1 MTRTTT
7 DQLPARAAEIAATP
21 PGSDPAVGGRR
32 RSAGGIVPVL
42 AFAGIVV
49 AVMQTLLVPV
59 IKDLPLLLNTAPS
72 NATWV
77 MTATLLAGAVST
89 PIMGRLGDLYG
100 KRRMLLT
107 SLAVM
112 VVGSLVCGFT
122 SDLVT
127 MIVGRALQ
135 GFAMGAIPLGIGIMR
150 DELPRER
157 LGSAMGLMSSSIGV
171 GGGLALPA
179 AALVAQHADW
189 HTLFFGAAGLGVLSM
204 VLTLLVVPE
213 AAVRAQGRFDVAGAL
228 GLSAGLVA
236 LLLPLTKG
244 SDWGWGSPT
253 TLILFGVAVVIL
265 VLWGAMELRLADPLV
280 DLRTTARRE
289 VLLTNLASITVGV
302 AFYAISLVLP
312 QLLQLPTSTGYGLG
326 QSMVVAGLCMAPL
339 GLTMMFVAPLY
350 ARIAAR
356 RGPKVS
362 LLLGMLVIALGYGA
376 GIGLMN
382 APWQTVIIAVV
393 VGAGIG
399 LAYSSLPALIIGAV
413 DASETGAANGLNTL
427 MRSIGTSVS
436 SAVIGMV
443 LADMSQKTGP
453 VTVPTMAG
461 FRVSFLIATAAVLV
475 GVALACFLPS
485 QRKASRPTLLAQ
497 STDGAADAVD
507 ADGTRGAARP
517 PAMPAAP
524 LTATPPVHAAPA
536 AADDAAESAVPA
548 EAVEPAAPA
557 KAAEPAAPA
566 KAVEPMDAGSAVG
579 LTAAEGQPAPLVKSA
594 PSWARPVT
602 EPDEVRTPPSS
613 GATAAS
619 ADPAGFRGR
628 VADTSGGPVPGA
640 SITLIDRQGRQAG
653 IATADADGHFAVD
666 APTAGTYV
674 LTGAAPGHT
683 PHAASAT
690 YRGEGA
696 ATRVDLVLAGT
707 GRLGG
712 TLLGGT
718 EGTPLAGGSIV
729 VTDAEGAV
737 VARTASGAEGSW
749 DVAPLPPGHYTLVLS
764 AAGHQPQAR
773 AVDLSGSAPERQ
785 DARLKPAATVRGTVR
800 GPNGRPLAEAAVTL
814 VEDDAI
820 AGHTVTGPDGA
831 FAFSGMSGAHYTL
844 TAAGYPPHAV
854 PISLTAGAH
863 ETLDLD
869 LSQPPTAG
877 G

>member
-1 MTRTTT
+1 MNRTTT
-7 DQLPARAAEIAATP
+7 DQLPGRTVGTP
-21 PGSDPAVGGRR
+21 AVPPVSDPAVGGQR
-32 RSAGGIVPVL
+32 RSSGGVVPVL
-42 AFAGIVV
+42 AFSGIVV

-59 IKDLPLLLNTAPS
+59 IKDLPALLNTMPS

-112 VVGSLVCGFT
+112 VVGSLICGFT

-171 GGGLALPA
+171 GGGLALPT

-204 VLTLLVVPE
+204 LLTLLVVPE
-213 AAVRAQGRFDVAGAL
+213 TAVRAQGRFDVAGAI

-253 TLILFGVAVVIL
+253 TLVLFGVAVLIL
-265 VLWGAMELRLADPLV
+265 VLWGVMELRLADPLV

-362 LLLGMLVIALGYGA
+362 LLLGMLVIAIGYGA

-382 APWQTVIIAVV
+382 AAWQTVIIAVV

-443 LADMSQKTGP
+443 LAHMSKSVGP

-461 FRVSFLIATAAVLV
+461 FRVSFLIATAAVLI
-475 GVALACFLPS
+475 GVALASFLPS
-485 QRKASRPTLLAQ
+485 QRKASRPALVAQ
-497 STDGAADAVD
+497 STDGAAADA
-507 ADGTRGAARP
+507 ADTDGARGAARP
-517 PAMPAAP
+517 AAETAAP
-524 LTATPPVHAAPA
+524 LAATLPAPADPPASAAPA
-536 AADDAAESAVPA
+536 AVAEPA
-548 EAVEPAAPA
+548 EL
-557 KAAEPAAPA
+557 AEPAAQ
-566 KAVEPMDAGSAVG
+566 
-579 LTAAEGQPAPLVKSA
+579 LAPLVKAA
-594 PSWARPVT
+594 PSWVQPVT
-602 EPDEVRTPPSS
+602 ERHTAPARPAPDATTA
-613 GATAAS
+613 GAD
-619 ADPAGFRGR
+619 ADAAGFRGR
-628 VADTSGGPVPGA
+628 VAGASGSPVPGA

-653 IATADADGHFAVD
+653 VTTADADGRYALD
-666 APTAGTYV
+666 APSAGTYV

-683 PHAASAT
+683 PYAASAM
-690 YRGEGA
+690 YHGKGGS
-696 ATRVDLVLAGT
+696 TRVDLILAPT

-712 TLLGGT
+712 TLLGGA

-737 VARTASGAEGSW
+737 VTRTTSDAEGSW
-749 DVAPLPPGHYTLVLS
+749 HVPQLPPGHYTLVLS

-773 AVDLSGSAPERQ
+773 AMELSGGAPERQ
-785 DARLKPAATVRGTVR
+785 DARLQPTATVRGTVR
-800 GPNGRPLAEAAVTL
+800 GRDGRPLTDAAVTL
-814 VEDDAI
+814 VEDGTV

-831 FAFSGMSGAHYTL
+831 FAFSDLRGLHYTL
-844 TAAGYPPHAV
+844 TAAGYPPHSA
-854 PISLTAGAH
+854 PISLTAGAS
-863 ETLDLD
+863 ETLDLE
-869 LSQPPTAG
+869 LAQRPTAAG
-877 G
+877 